1 MSHLPEHLNLYTSHE
16 EHNVQNENCLTEICV
31 YTLKDGG
38 YLYVKTV
45 HELVEKDDWKDRKL
59 KETTC
64 FASMDKPEC
73 CSDAEHK
80 EKTID
85 VLTKLFEL
93 SKTK

>member
-1 MSHLPEHLNLYTSHE
+1 MSHLPEYLNLYTDHE
-16 EHNVQNENCLTEICV
+16 EYKVQEGDCLTEICV

-45 HELVEKDDWKDRKL
+45 YNIIKKDDWNDKRL

-64 FASMDKPEC
+64 YACMEKPEL
-73 CSDAEHK
+73 CSDKEHK
-80 EKTID
+80 DKTIE
-85 VLTKLFEL
+85 VFKKLFEL